1 MKPRLV
7 YIIILIIFSIS
18 EINATPF
25 LKMILKNG
33 SSLNGYISM
42 QQPGNDF
49 IFTTEQSVMFIQGN
63 SVEKIIENKINA
75 TDLSPQWKEWAEKNE
90 AFIKY
95 DNSEVLILCDIITS
109 DRKITNVRVLEK
121 GAKIRY
127 LDLSPGSFHLKWDT
141 IEIIK
146 SEKRAVSQL
155 NGINRVFKLISGKE
169 IEGQYVEEIPG
180 ETISLYCENDM
191 IEVFE
196 TKEIIRDIVKKVN
209 DDYSLFEQ
217 SPFIDIVKA
226 KDGNITGIIIEK
238 NYGKSKEDN
247 YFLIQQ
253 KNGIINSLRFEDISE
268 FRKELNPDYKSVS
281 DISISV
287 NELIINRTR
296 TYKQKGIENNSVI
309 CFETDTCKT
318 YIDKGNSRT
327 DIVIE
332 TVLENEY
339 DTFQF
344 RLVKVKEYQFKKNIK
359 KYGFTYDDIIRTEI
373 FPLKIEKVMN
383 NKTKISYSTD
393 NKGLFALYDQK
404 SNIII
409 PFCIK

>member
-7 YIIILIIFSIS
+7 YIIILTIFSIS

-155 NGINRVFKLISGKE
+155 NGINRVFKLTSGKE

-247 YFLIQQ
+247 YFLIQI
-253 KNGIINSLRFEDISE
+253 GRASCRE
-268 FRKELNPDYKSVS
+268 RV
-281 DISISV
+281 
-287 NELIINRTR
+287 
-296 TYKQKGIENNSVI
+296 
-309 CFETDTCKT
+309 
-318 YIDKGNSRT
+318 
-327 DIVIE
+327 
-332 TVLENEY
+332 
-339 DTFQF
+339 
-344 RLVKVKEYQFKKNIK
+344 
-359 KYGFTYDDIIRTEI
+359 
-373 FPLKIEKVMN
+373 
-383 NKTKISYSTD
+383 
-393 NKGLFALYDQK
+393 
-404 SNIII
+404 
-409 PFCIK
+409 